1 MSNSIQALK
10 DNEARMRAIV
20 DTVVD
25 GIITI
30 SELGIIETVNPAVL
44 DMFGYSEEDM
54 VGQNVKMLMPEPY
67 KKEHDGYLKHHHE
80 TGEKKVIGIGRQV
93 QGQRKDGTIFPIDLA
108 VNEMN
113 VGGIKMFT
121 GVVRDISERLEAE
134 SKQKDVE
141 NRTKA
146 IVDTVVDGIVTI
158 SELGIIETVN
168 PSVTRMFGYSEEE
181 MVGQNIKMLMPEP
194 YKDEHDGYLKHH
206 HDTGEKK
213 VIGIGRQV
221 QGQRKDG
228 TIFPIDLAVNEMHVG
243 GIKMFTGV
251 VRDISDRIAAE
262 SKQKDIENRTRAIL
276 DTVVDGIITID
287 KMGVIETVN
296 PATLKV
302 FGYSEEEMVGQN
314 VKMLMPNPYKDEH
327 DGYLKHHR
335 VTGEKKVIGIGRE
348 VEGQRKDGS
357 IFPLEL
363 AVSEMMINGQQCFT
377 GIVRDIT
384 ERKHAE
390 TLKEEFISTV
400 SHELRTPLTSIRG
413 SIGLLTGG
421 LAGEFS
427 DKARQLLTIAHNNTE
442 RLLMLINDILDLSK
456 IESGKM
462 DFKFAEMDVQ
472 SFLEEAIAS
481 NHGYAEQHGVSY
493 VLENNVMG
501 AKLHADENRLMQV
514 MNNLMSNAAKFAP
527 QGDKIVISVN
537 RHHQQ
542 IRISVTDHGSGIPKE
557 LEPRIFDKFTQADS
571 SDTRQVGGTGLGLN
585 ITKAMIEKHN
595 GRIAFASEQ
604 GVGTTFYFDIP
615 ELITNEMPNNL
626 KKLTN
631 QPDMRILICED
642 EPDIASLLRLMLTQS
657 GFESDIASTAKEAEE
672 LLSKNHYIAMTLDI
686 MLPDKN
692 GIDLYKDLRENSA
705 TKNMP
710 IVFVSAKA
718 DQTKDSI
725 EGRSFNGS
733 VEWINKPVNADHLIE
748 AIENGILKFQKNS
761 NTQLVKR
768 ILHVE
773 DDADISQLVR
783 MLLDET
789 YDITLAASLMEAR
802 AALTS
807 DDYDLVLLDIGLPD
821 GSGLDLI
828 ANIRKLSNPPE
839 VIIFSADDM
848 KIPQNSTVAE
858 SLVKSKTTNDELVK
872 KIKEVITS
880 V

>member
-20 DTVVD
+20 ETVLD

-30 SELGIIETVNPAVL
+30 SELGIIETVNPAVMQ
-44 DMFGYSEEDM
+44 MFGYSEEEM

-67 KKEHDGYLKHHHE
+67 KH
-80 TGEKKVIGIGRQV
+80 
-93 QGQRKDGTIFPIDLA
+93 
-108 VNEMN
+108 
-113 VGGIKMFT
+113 
-121 GVVRDISERLEAE
+121 
-134 SKQKDVE
+134 
-141 NRTKA
+141 
-146 IVDTVVDGIVTI
+146 
-158 SELGIIETVN
+158 
-168 PSVTRMFGYSEEE
+168 
-181 MVGQNIKMLMPEP
+181 
-194 YKDEHDGYLKHH
+194 EHDGYLKHH

-213 VIGIGRQV
+213 VIGIGREV
-221 QGQRKDG
+221 KGQRKDG
-228 TIFPIDLAVNEMHVG
+228 TIFPLDLAVNEMNVG
-243 GIKMFTGV
+243 GIRMFTGV
-251 VRDISDRIAAE
+251 VRDLSERIEAE
-262 SKQKDIENRTRAIL
+262 SRRKDEQSRTKAIL

-287 KMGVIETVN
+287 KMGMVETVN
-296 PATLKV
+296 PATLKI
-302 FGYSEEEMVGQN
+302 FGYQEDEMVGQN

-357 IFPLEL
+357 TFPLEL
-363 AVSEMMINGQQCFT
+363 AVSEMIIDGEQRFT

-384 ERKHAE
+384 ERKE
-390 TLKEEFISTV
+390 SERLKEEFISTV

-427 DKARQLLTIAHNNTE
+427 DKAKQLLTIAHNNTE

-462 DFKFAEMDVQ
+462 DFKFEELEVQ
-472 SFLEEAIAS
+472 HLLEEATSA

-493 VLENNVMG
+493 ILENNVPG
-501 AKLHADENRLMQV
+501 AKLHADENRLIQV

-527 QGDKIVISVN
+527 KGDQIKVSAN

-557 LEPRIFDKFTQADS
+557 LEGRIFDKFTQADS

-585 ITKAMIEKHN
+585 ITKAMVEKHN
-595 GRIAFASEQ
+595 GRIAFASEL

-615 ELITNEMPNNL
+615 ELITNDTL
-626 KKLTN
+626 KDFYKLSTE
-631 QPDMRILICED
+631 PEMRILICED
-642 EPDIASLLRLMLTQS
+642 EPDIASLIRLMLTQS
-657 GFESDIASTAKEAEE
+657 GFESDIAMSANEAEE
-672 LLSKNHYIAMTLDI
+672 LLSKNHYVAMTLDI
-686 MLPDKN
+686 KLPDRN
-692 GIDLYKDLRENSA
+692 GVDLYKELRKNQA

-718 DQTKDSI
+718 DQTKATV

-733 VEWINKPVNADHLIE
+733 VEWINKPVDAEHLIK
-748 AIENGILKFQKNS
+748 AIENGILNFQNS
-761 NTQLVKR
+761 SDVSKVKR

-789 YDITLAASLMEAR
+789 YDITLASSLREAKL
-802 AALTS
+802 ALTNEN
-807 DDYDLVLLDIGLPD
+807 YDLVLLDIGLPD

-828 ANIRKLSNPPE
+828 QNISKLNQPPE
-839 VIIFSADDM
+839 VIIFSAEDM
-848 KIPQNSTVAE
+848 EMPQNSTVAE
-858 SLVKSKTTNDELVK
+858 SLVKSKTTNDELVN
-872 KIKEVITS
+872 KIKEVIIS
-880 V
+880 S